1 MSRTSGNSSEAAV
14 RRAGEAA
21 FPGFQLRRLAR
32 TPSTQDV
39 VREAAGAGARE
50 GFCCVAEEQTAG
62 RGRSGRQWL
71 APPGT
76 ALLMSLLLRRRP
88 EVAAAVPLLAGLAVA
103 DAVAGL
109 TGVPCRL
116 KWPND
121 VLAGSAKL
129 AGILTELEAGG
140 GIILGLG
147 VNLTVPAFP
156 PDVPGVSLDRLAGAA
171 YGWEAFLTALLP
183 ELGRRLGQ
191 VEAGGIGSLRADW
204 TARAAGLGG
213 PVRAQ
218 LGASTVEGTALGIDG
233 DGALLVETGEGLV
246 RLVAGEVHLLPPH
259 DG

>member
-1 MSRTSGNSSEAAV
+1 MSRTSGNNSEAAV

-109 TGVPCRL
+109 
-116 KWPND
+116 
-121 VLAGSAKL
+121 
-129 AGILTELEAGG
+129 AGILTELEARG